1 MLPTWQTA
9 SSFISTWAPTL
20 VRNLEPII
28 LVHHM
33 GALRPKSSSFFLFEK
48 FPILIK
54 LEYK

>member
-33 GALRPKSSSFFLFEK
+33 GALPPKSSSFFYLRNFQ
-48 FPILIK
+48 F
-54 LEYK
+54 